1 MTHRPRIAMVLG
13 DPAGIGPEL
22 IARLLADPAAA
33 QARILLVADR
43 EEWRRGMVVAGVDL
57 SLPEVDHPGFHGT
70 EAGPR
75 LYHWT
80 LDDIPAYPR
89 ASASA
94 EGGRYCLGTLK
105 VALGLAQ
112 TDQADAI
119 LFGPLNKSSMHAAG
133 MGHNDEL
140 HWFAEQLD
148 FHGPF
153 CEFNVLDGLWT
164 SRVTSHVALR
174 DVPAMITPERV
185 GDAIDLIDHAL
196 RRAGLSRPRIA
207 VCGLNPH
214 NGDNGAFGREEIDVI
229 EPAVKR
235 AQARG
240 VAAQGPFPADT
251 IFLKVQGDA
260 AQRQFDA
267 IVTMYHDQGQIGIK
281 LMGFSRGVTVQGG
294 LPVPITTP
302 AHGTAFDIAQ
312 QGRAN
317 PGATLQAFHL
327 ACQMGARRLAQT
339 QASAA

>member
-1 MTHRPRIAMVLG
+1 MPQRPRIAMVLG

-22 IARLLADPAAA
+22 IARLLADPVAA
-33 QARILLVADR
+33 QARILLIADR
-43 EEWRRGMVVAGVDL
+43 EEWRRGMAVAGVSL
-57 SLPEVDHPGFHGT
+57 SLPEVERPDFQGT
-70 EAGPR
+70 EQGPR
-75 LYHWT
+75 LYHWN
-80 LDDIPAYPR
+80 LDDKPAYPR
-89 ASASA
+89 GEASAA
-94 EGGRYCLGTLK
+94 GGRYCLGTLQ
-105 VALGLAQ
+105 VAVTLAQ
-112 TDQADAI
+112 AGQADAI

-140 HWFAEQLD
+140 HWFAEKLGYG
-148 FHGPF
+148 GPF

-164 SRVTSHVALR
+164 SRVTSHVAIQE
-174 DVPAMITPERV
+174 VPALITPARV
-185 GDAIDLIDHAL
+185 RDAIDLIDHAL
-196 RRAGLSRPRIA
+196 RRSGVATPRIA

-229 EPAVKR
+229 GPAVAE
-235 AQARG
+235 AQSRG

-251 IFLKVQGDA
+251 IFLKVQGGPD
-260 AQRQFDA
+260 QRQFDA

-302 AHGTAFDIAQ
+302 AHGTAFDITQ

-327 ACQMGARRLAQT
+327 ACQMGARRLAD
-339 QASAA
+339 ARAA